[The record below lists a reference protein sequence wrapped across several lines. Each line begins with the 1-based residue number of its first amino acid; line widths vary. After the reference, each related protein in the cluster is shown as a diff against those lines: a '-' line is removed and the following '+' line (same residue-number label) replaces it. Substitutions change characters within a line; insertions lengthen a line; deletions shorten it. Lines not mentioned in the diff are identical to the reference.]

1 MKKALLIYFQDFHT
15 VNDGGSLVNKR
26 NAEMVTQI
34 LGKENVDFYF
44 VNNTKKRS
52 LLSLAFAAFLFPFGY
67 FNGLTPSKLKSI
79 IKMSNKYDYI
89 LINTSL
95 FGIIAK
101 KLKENC
107 YKGKVICFFHNI
119 ERYYYEARVSKKL
132 PFRNIV
138 INCAAKNDEYSIKHA
153 SISIGLCE
161 RDCNILQSNFQRQV

>member
-79 IKMSNKYDYI
+79 IKMSNNYDYI

-95 FGIIAK
+95 FGIITK
-101 KLKENC
+101 KLKKNG
-107 YKGKVICFFHNI
+107 YKGKVISFFHNI

-132 PFRNIV
+132 PFRNI
-138 INCAAKNDEYSIKHA
+138 IIT
-153 SISIGLCE
+153 
-161 RDCNILQSNFQRQV
+161 RM

>member
-1 MKKALLIYFQDFHT
+1 MKRALLIYFQDFHT
-15 VNDGGSLVNKR
+15 VNNGGSLVNKR

-79 IKMSNKYDYI
+79 IKMSNNYDYI

-95 FGIIAK
+95 FGIITK
-101 KLKENC
+101 KLKKMGIKE
-107 YKGKVICFFHNI
+107 KLL
-119 ERYYYEARVSKKL
+119 VS
-132 PFRNIV
+132 FTI
-138 INCAAKNDEYSIKHA
+138 
-153 SISIGLCE
+153 
-161 RDCNILQSNFQRQV
+161 